1 MAANLHTEQSVT
13 ISVSDWSNKTCTKSV
28 TGVTANNT
36 IIVAP
41 APASFTGYCEAQI
54 RATA

>member
-13 ISVSDWSNKTCTKSV
+13 IAVSDWSNKTCTKTV
-28 TGVTANNT
+28 TGVTTNNT

-41 APASFTGYCEAQI
+41 APASFMNYCEATI